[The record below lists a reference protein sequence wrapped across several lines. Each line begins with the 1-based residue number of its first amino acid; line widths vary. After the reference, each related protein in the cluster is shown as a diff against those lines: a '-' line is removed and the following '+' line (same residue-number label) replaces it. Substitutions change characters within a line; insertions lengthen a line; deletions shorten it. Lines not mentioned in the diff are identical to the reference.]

1 MNIVLFGPPAA
12 GKGTQSEKLAK
23 ELNNFKISTGD
34 LLRSEVKKNSSLGK
48 KIKVLIDKG
57 ELVPDSIINSVV
69 ENLLADKKYFNKM
82 IFDGYP
88 RNLNQAK
95 HLDVTIKKHKQKI
108 TCVFSLTV
116 NLDTIIKRI
125 TGRQVC
131 SNCKL
136 TFNKFFNPSTL
147 DNHKCDSKF
156 LEKRVDD
163 TEDTVKSRYDTY
175 SKETAPIIEYY
186 KNQKILYEIN
196 GMGDISM
203 IYKEIHHII
212 SSLHTWLYNMYLYK

>member
-1 MNIVLFGPPAA
+1 MNIILIGPPGA
-12 GKGTQSEKLAK
+12 GKGTQADYLVNEFNL
-23 ELNNFKISTGD
+23 FKASAGD
-34 LLRSEVKKNSSLGK
+34 LLRKEADLNTNLGQ
-48 KIKVLIDKG
+48 KIKSILDKGSLVSDDLID
-57 ELVPDSIINSVV
+57 
-69 ENLLADKKYFNKM
+69 NLIEKLILNKSYSNKI

-95 HLDVTIKKHKQKI
+95 HLDVTLKKYKQKI
-108 TCVFSLTV
+108 ACVFSLTV

-212 SSLHTWLYNMYLYK
+212 SSLHT